1 MRRFV
6 QRALK
11 ILPKLTAEQ
20 IHDLIYTLSKENE
33 KLEVVL
39 DSMNEGVIVAD
50 RENRVIMVNKP
61 AERMLTIGPV
71 DQPVDYLIWEII
83 REPSVSSFVRKTLQE
98 QETVQDREFSIEE
111 AGVMRT
117 LSCSVVPLVHDGRIE
132 GNIFSVEDI
141 SERKMRESQLR
152 RFESLASLT
161 TLAAGVAHEIKNPL
175 GSIGIHMQLI
185 EKSIQKLDHP
195 ETEKWAKY
203 VSVVNEEVERLNKI
217 VVDFL
222 FAVRPMDIQ
231 PVDSDLGEIV
241 HELLEFVQYELRQ
254 SGIVLEEQ
262 IPDNLPAIQ
271 LDERYIKQAVLNI
284 IKNAISAMP
293 GGGTLKVSIEH
304 VNESVILHI
313 IDDGIGMDTEI
324 QNRIFEPYFTT
335 KDFGSGLGLT
345 LVYKIVKEHMAE
357 ISVRSVPDGGSRFT
371 IQFPVPQRSRKLL
384 SYEGGDH
391 A

>member
-20 IHDLIYTLSKENE
+20 IHDLICTLSQENE

-50 RENRVIMVNKP
+50 RENRILLVNKP
-61 AERMLTIGPV
+61 AERLLTMPLPEQLQEHHV
-71 DQPVDYLIWEII
+71 CEII
-83 REPSVSSFVRKTLQE
+83 RDPVLAGFVRDVLVN
-98 QETVQDREFSIEE
+98 QETVQDREFSVDES
-111 AGVMRT
+111 GSVRT
-117 LSCSVVPLVHDGRIE
+117 LSCSIVPLVQDGRIE
-132 GNIFSVEDI
+132 GTILSAEDI
-141 SERKMRESQLR
+141 TDRKLREARLR

-185 EKSIQKLDHP
+185 EKSLKQQSVEDSDGLLQ
-195 ETEKWAKY
+195 Y
-203 VSVVNEEVERLNKI
+203 VTVVNEEVERLNKI

-231 PVDSDLGEIV
+231 PIDSDLGQIV
-241 HELLEFVQYELRQ
+241 HELLQFVQYELEQ
-254 SGIVLEEQ
+254 NYIELIEE
-262 IPDNLPAIQ
+262 ISEDLPLLQ

-284 IKNAISAMP
+284 VKNAIAAMP
-293 GGGTLKVSIEH
+293 GGGELRVRIRTQG
-304 VNESVILHI
+304 
-313 IDDGIGMDTEI
+313 DDVVLCISDTGVGMDEAT

-335 KDFGSGLGLT
+335 RDFGSGLGLT
-345 LVYKIVKEHMAE
+345 LAYKIVKEHMAE
-357 ISVRSVPDGGSRFT
+357 IAVHSSPGDGSSFS
-371 IQFPVPQRSRKLL
+371 IQFPVPQRSPKLL
-384 SYEGGDH
+384 AYKGEPEE
-391 A
+391 